1 MSFDGMDEDSRAE
14 AQDGPGRRLRALR
27 QSRELSLPRAA
38 VMLHLDEAT
47 LTALEEE
54 DFEHLP
60 GPVFVQGYLKNYA
73 RLLDTPAEPILDAYR
88 RLKPNTEKQTLRVVR
103 MKHEVKSSHVVVRL
117 VTWLIV
123 LALISLL
130 VTWWRG
136 YLTWPVVAEDPELR
150 ESVLPGDGEG
160 PAVATVENE
169 PVLLP
174 SESGSI
180 ALPATVSTEEYA
192 EQEAAAEM
200 EPGTPATVPETSEPP
215 APATLAAEAVPMD
228 AAAEPAPGAVQDEPD
243 EAAGTET
250 ELRGVEIVFVEDC
263 WTDIRDASGRFR
275 IQGVVR
281 KGERRQLEGEPP
293 YKVVLGNAGG
303 VKISVDG
310 AAYDLTPHTR
320 ANVAR
325 FTLDP
330 ANL

>member
-1 MSFDGMDEDSRAE
+1 MDEDPRSE
-14 AQDGPGRRLRALR
+14 VHDGPGRRLRALR

-54 DFEHLP
+54 DFDRLP

-88 RLKPNTEKQTLRVVR
+88 RVRPDTERQTLRVVQV
-103 MKHEVKSSHVVVRL
+103 KHEVKSSHFIVRL

-123 LALISLL
+123 LGLIFLL

-136 YLTWPVVAEDPELR
+136 YLTWPVVAEKPEAP
-150 ESVLPGDGEG
+150 ESVLPGDEAG
-160 PAVATVENE
+160 PPTATFDND
-169 PVLLP
+169 PVTLP
-174 SESGSI
+174 AESGSI
-180 ALPATVSTEEYA
+180 ALPAASSTGYTEPEV
-192 EQEAAAEM
+192 AAET
-200 EPGTPATVPETSEPP
+200 ESGALENVPEPAAFATEDAAQMAPLAEMAPVPVQSEP
-215 APATLAAEAVPMD
+215 
-228 AAAEPAPGAVQDEPD
+228 EPAAGA
-243 EAAGTET
+243 EAAG
-250 ELRGVEIVFVEDC
+250 RVVEIAFVEDC
-263 WTDIRDASGRFR
+263 WTDIRDASGRFK
-275 IQGVVR
+275 IQGVVQ

-303 VKISVDG
+303 VKITVDG
-310 AAYDLTPHTR
+310 APYDLTPHTR

-330 ANL
+330 DNP